1 MKEIKLIFSL
11 LSTAVNKR
19 QPLDVFCGWFLNN
32 LSVAVFSTV
41 MSKNEFFMRITVE
54 QNFCSYFF
62 RTILRKALNE
72 KGTQI

>member
-19 QPLDVFCGWFLNN
+19 QPLDVFCGWFSNN
-32 LSVAVFSTV
+32 LSVAVFNTV
-41 MSKNEFFMRITVE
+41 MSKNEFFMRIIVK

-72 KGTQI
+72 KGT